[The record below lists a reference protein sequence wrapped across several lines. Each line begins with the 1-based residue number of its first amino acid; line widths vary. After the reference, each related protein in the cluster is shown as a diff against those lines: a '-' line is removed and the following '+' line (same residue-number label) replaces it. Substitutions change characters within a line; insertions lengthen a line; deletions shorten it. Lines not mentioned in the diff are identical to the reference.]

1 MELSIFILTF
11 VKQIKTRQIM
21 ENAIYVVVAEC
32 MGTDGEF
39 SSEVL
44 LCRSLQDAGETA
56 SSLIADMAMT
66 MDYEIEDAMAVRE
79 IGTDDWWYRVRVE
92 NLGNSPHYPSKH
104 LTDTAESLYDVCAY
118 GFYDTEHKLDFANNA
133 SAFVEQFMR
142 EYLPSKV
149 INKM

>member
-1 MELSIFILTF
+1 M
-11 VKQIKTRQIM
+11 K
-21 ENAIYVVVAEC
+21 NAIYVVVAEC

-39 SSEVL
+39 TSEVL
-44 LCRSLQDAGETA
+44 LCSSEQDACETA

-66 MDYEIEDAMAVRE
+66 MDYEIEDATAVRE

-92 NLGNSPHYPSKH
+92 NLGNSPHYPSKS
-104 LTDTAESLYDVCAY
+104 LTDTAESLYDGCVY
-118 GFYDTEHKLDFANNA
+118 GFYDTEHKLDFVDNA

-149 INKM
+149 INRM